1 MGTTQSLANWV
12 VSAQSSDIPEKAY
25 EQAKKSILD
34 YLGTTIQGSTTPLG
48 RIMVDY
54 SREQGG
60 NSQARIIATDIVT
73 TSANAAF
80 ANGAMGHAEDFD
92 DLGGVGGH
100 PAVALTPTVLALAEE
115 LNLSGKEMLS
125 AWAVGYEVGTRLS
138 ANLHPDR
145 DWHPTAIFGTMAS
158 AVAASKLLGLD
169 EWKTRMALGI
179 AGSEAAGLRRNFGTM
194 TKPFHPGNAGR
205 SGVVAAK
212 LASRGYTSDPDII
225 EGRQGYADN
234 FGGPKCNLPAV
245 SQFLGDFYFLA
256 SQGTRIKPWPCCGGN
271 HQTLTGLLDLIH
283 KYEINPDDINTVEHI
298 GPGVPGLG
306 ALIRSE
312 VGEGLE
318 GKFCLEYNIG
328 AAIIDKKV
336 DLNTFTDARSDEG
349 DIQEFMKKV
358 TRSQNPDVSLRHT
371 HIEDGD
377 PSARIRIKMKNG
389 QDHDVELGVAHHLT
403 GSEVTDKFKI
413 TAGHIFGDSEINQVI
428 DIVGSLETLDS
439 ARTLMD
445 IVTL

>member
-1 MGTTQSLANWV
+1 
-12 VSAQSSDIPEKAY
+12 
-25 EQAKKSILD
+25 
-34 YLGTTIQGSTTPLG
+34 
-48 RIMVDY
+48 
-54 SREQGG
+54 
-60 NSQARIIATDIVT
+60 
-73 TSANAAF
+73 
-80 ANGAMGHAEDFD
+80 
-92 DLGGVGGH
+92 
-100 PAVALTPTVLALAEE
+100 
-115 LNLSGKEMLS
+115 MLWS
-125 AWAVGYEVGTRLS
+125 
-138 ANLHPDR
+138 
-145 DWHPTAIFGTMAS
+145 
-158 AVAASKLLGLD
+158 
-169 EWKTRMALGI
+169 
-179 AGSEAAGLRRNFGTM
+179 
-194 TKPFHPGNAGR
+194 
-205 SGVVAAK
+205 
-212 LASRGYTSDPDII
+212 
-225 EGRQGYADN
+225 
-234 FGGPKCNLPAV
+234 
-245 SQFLGDFYFLA
+245 
-256 SQGTRIKPWPCCGGN
+256 N